1 MTVPK
6 RDWKRLLEL
15 LETFFQLDERE
26 REGWIERLG
35 GADAELRGSL
45 RHLIAQ
51 RGVLVAQNFLATPVA
66 FARTSV
72 DPAAA
77 ALSEAPPATA
87 AAAAG
92 LGGAIAT
99 PTGVGSTTTGD
110 SIYGVELGPDEVKKG
125 FGGVPPPAAG
135 MVLGHFRLLE
145 ELGTGGMGRVFK
157 AEDAWA
163 KEVDDPNPYVAVKVL
178 NEEFKAHPD
187 AEVALQREA
196 KRAHT
201 LAHPNVITVY
211 QFDRDGPYSYMTMEY
226 LQGRP
231 LDVLLASDFAAGICY
246 ERAWPIIQQICAAL
260 EYGHT
265 KVYENKKGIV
275 HADLKP
281 GNVFVCNDGTVKVL
295 DFGISRP
302 ISAGGEPGKTTHFD
316 PGTRLRGLSEPYA
329 ALEMWSPGSP
339 DPRDDI
345 YALGC
350 ITYEVLTGRHPFDHN
365 SAPAAVAARMCP
377 ARIESLTRLQWDA
390 LRRTLAFRRNE
401 RTASVAA
408 FVCAFEPRSFT
419 RRHAVVLGV
428 AGAAAILGM
437 LAASA
442 HLYRSYIE
450 QDMVTLEF
458 PSAPVHVE
466 ATAEQRKQVAGYL
479 AQANET
485 LSMASLS
492 MSPDDLSYFLSEGA
506 NNAHEIINAALAIE
520 PDNAEARRM
529 EDQIARLYAQKARA
543 LLDSGSV
550 APALKLVRN
559 GLKTQPHNRE
569 LLRLQMGICRGDPA
583 ACVAARAH

>member
-15 LETFFQLDERE
+15 LETFFQLNESE
-26 REGWIERLG
+26 REGWIEGLD

-51 RGVLVAQNFLATPVA
+51 RGLLVAQNFLATPAA
-66 FARTSV
+66 FAGTPA
-72 DPAAA
+72 DPAAS
-77 ALSEAPPATA
+77 ALSEAPPAA
-87 AAAAG
+87 AAAAEFHT
-92 LGGAIAT
+92 AITT
-99 PTGVGSTTTGD
+99 PTGAGSAGTAD
-110 SIYGVELGPDEVKKG
+110 SIYGVALGPDDVTKG
-125 FGGVPPPAAG
+125 SGGVPSPAVG

-145 ELGTGGMGRVFK
+145 ELGNGGMGRVFK

-226 LQGRP
+226 LEGRP
-231 LDVLLASDFAAGICY
+231 LDALLASDFVTGISY

-302 ISAGGEPGKTTHFD
+302 ISAGGDPGHTTQFD
-316 PGTRLRGLSEPYA
+316 PAKRLHAFSEAYA
-329 ALEMWSPGSP
+329 ALEMWSPGPP

-350 ITYEVLTGRHPFDHN
+350 ITYEVLTGRHPFRHS
-365 SAPAAVAARMCP
+365 SAPAAFAARKCP
-377 ARIESLTRLQWDA
+377 ARIESLNRLQWDA
-390 LRRTLAFRRNE
+390 LRKTLAFRRNE

-408 FVCAFEPRSFT
+408 FVRAFEPRSFM
-419 RRHAVVLGV
+419 RRHGAVLGV
-428 AGAAAILGM
+428 AGAAAILGT
-437 LAASA
+437 LAAGA
-442 HLYRSYIE
+442 HFYRSYIE
-450 QDMVTLEF
+450 QDMVPLDF
-458 PSAPVHVE
+458 PPTPVHVD

-485 LSMASLS
+485 LSMANLS

-506 NNAHEIINAALAIE
+506 NNAHEIIKAALAIE

-543 LLDSGSV
+543 LLDRGSV
-550 APALKLVRN
+550 APALTLVRN

-583 ACVAARAH
+583 ACAAAPAH